1 MKGREGT
8 GASQKDPDVG
18 VCVCV
23 CVEERGS
30 EECGIKEGQEIL

>member
-8 GASQKDPDVG
+8 GASQKDPD